1 MTASPPTE
9 AAPDRAARSALAAAI
24 AWIDAHVPALAAE
37 EITLAEAAG
46 RVLAQELR
54 AAAALPPNA
63 RAAIDGIALRAEDT
77 AGAGAYSPVSVRPA
91 PAGAGAPPPFSAALV
106 SAGDPLPVWADAVVP
121 IDQVQRDAR
130 GDWEI
135 IEGIAAASGVAA
147 AGSHV
152 QSGATL
158 SPAGREIGPPDI
170 GLLAAAGITRLQA
183 IRRPRVH
190 CFHMRPANASGGFV
204 DADVLLLQG
213 LIRRD
218 GGILTRETI
227 ARSRAAIADALRR
240 NAADLVVTVGGTG
253 RGNAD
258 EAAAALREAGQ
269 LAMHGLAL
277 SPGESAGLGLTAAGV
292 PVVLLPG
299 APAACFW
306 AYELL
311 AGRAVR
317 RRGGRSPAWPYIAR
331 EMVLARK
338 LVSAIGVTEICGVR
352 RVSDHSVEPVASFAE
367 AGLGALTRA
376 EGFVVLPEGSEGGA
390 AGSRVTVYFFR
401 P

>member
-1 MTASPPTE
+1 RPESGRRIPRHGRRGACRLLAAAAHAAGAPRQAAPAPAQRQDQRVTASPPSE

-135 IEGIAAASGVAA
+135 IEGVAAASGVAA

-158 SPAGREIGPPDI
+158 MPAGREIGAPDM
-170 GLLAAAGITRLQA
+170 GLLAAAGITRLSA

-190 CFHMRPANASGGFV
+190 GFLLRPSASPADFV
-204 DADVLLLQG
+204 DANGPMLRA
-213 LIRRD
+213 LIPRD
-218 GGILTRETI
+218 GGILAALETI
-227 ARSRAAIADALRR
+227 ERDRARIAEALRR

-253 RGNAD
+253 RGDAD

-338 LVSAIGVTEICGVR
+338 LVSAIGVTEICG
-352 RVSDHSVEPVASFAE
+352 
-367 AGLGALTRA
+367 
-376 EGFVVLPEGSEGGA
+376 
-390 AGSRVTVYFFR
+390 
-401 P
+401 